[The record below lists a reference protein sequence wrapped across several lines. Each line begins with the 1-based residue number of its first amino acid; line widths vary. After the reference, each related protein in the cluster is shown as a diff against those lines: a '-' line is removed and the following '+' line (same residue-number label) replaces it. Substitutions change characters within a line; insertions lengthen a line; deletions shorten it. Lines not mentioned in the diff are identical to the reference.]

1 MKLGPPTL
9 TVTAEYFHRIVLRSH
24 PHFRQDIQFLRRMQ
38 DDASWPR
45 LRISEQDRANKSLE
59 DQKILMWARILQ
71 LNLLSEKCIRIGV
84 FVGKQAQ
91 ESGDLQFLNNL
102 AKQLERIMAIP
113 WWRRDCRHVRPIYQI
128 RVEWECVMFKDVIW
142 PIVPQGCIVEAI
154 TWDRGTQREVY
165 ALELLSVPYK
175 DWTLLTGT
183 HRNTLTLAT
192 KGYAAFE
199 RKGEYIRERS
209 TGRKIAWIP
218 HNARTRAHQQSGS
231 RKTGSRSQISGSQQK
246 TSRSRSSGR
255 GSHQASRGTGSSN
268 PRSRIPGRAP
278 SSRGPR
284 VHGASS
290 TSAGSSS
297 RKGRRR

>member
-1 MKLGPPTL
+1 MSQQVDSDRASPEQHVLTLGCREVNPLPNSIRRQIYECLPVRTRHVPGYRASSSDRIYKVKPVVILVLRYVERAIVQTCRQLAAEAEPVLEIETMKLGPPTL
-9 TVTAEYFHRIVLRSH
+9 TVTAEYFHRIV
-24 PHFRQDIQFLRRMQ
+24 QDIQFLRRMQ

-165 ALELLSVPYK
+165 GVYGFGQL
-175 DWTLLTGT
+175 
-183 HRNTLTLAT
+183 
-192 KGYAAFE
+192 F
-199 RKGEYIRERS
+199 REDEAQWKN
-209 TGRKIAWIP
+209 GVKFPKWCA
-218 HNARTRAHQQSGS
+218 
-231 RKTGSRSQISGSQQK
+231 
-246 TSRSRSSGR
+246 
-255 GSHQASRGTGSSN
+255 
-268 PRSRIPGRAP
+268 
-278 SSRGPR
+278 
-284 VHGASS
+284 
-290 TSAGSSS
+290 
-297 RKGRRR
+297 